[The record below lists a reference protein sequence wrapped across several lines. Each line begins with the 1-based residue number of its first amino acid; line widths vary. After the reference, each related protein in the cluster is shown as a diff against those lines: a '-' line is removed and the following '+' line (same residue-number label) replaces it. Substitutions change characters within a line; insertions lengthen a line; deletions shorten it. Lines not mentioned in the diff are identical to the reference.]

1 MALNSSQEYADSYN
15 KAIAGYQDRI
25 NNELFGSWVNTT
37 AVTLNSTL
45 VEFYDEVEKGE
56 AHFWIFSEED
66 NTNESSAL
74 NASFGSTILYN
85 PINTFIYCI
94 LGSKITNLE
103 RGLTWISEHAFI
115 DLPTFPSDILLL
127 SNDSMNEIATPIA
140 AAAVGS
146 GDDNDDDGIVG
157 TLISHFESALK
168 VERTFYGI
176 LLGVWLALF
185 LIGLA
190 VVIWHSGGREKFM
203 ALRGVPSFSS
213 PPGYGPP
220 EPKHPRWKAWLNNNH
235 PIYDSYA
242 EKQFRGTTPTNPPEN
257 YAHIEVSNANKGN
270 GGDEKSFC
278 KMRDPHAARLSGSH
292 ASSAVRS
299 TTASLAGPVQSL
311 FKVTGRKLIGTLTLY
326 DNEVPLV
333 PTHTCEKYPRD
344 LANSPFPRPSSE
356 PSESMAAQLFWV
368 DKFYGVF
375 EGVKSLFP
383 TRGQRHGAALARE
396 AGQRTEGSLGTSQS
410 ATSQSQSPG
419 HDWIGGHQDLP
430 EKRARAEWSIFD
442 PEMMGRTLGKDQGR
456 YPKVLPSSEMA
467 AESYDPQ
474 PVYPRPMSRAPTVGE
489 GMVIPS
495 TEFYVNNFQN
505 THPPKNNQDSNDY
518 FEEYESSHSSFSRDN
533 NRHGAMT
540 PPATSSMSYF
550 AAGPR
555 LVSASK
561 VRVGVGQEEGEATRP
576 LIGILKELQEKR
588 LREDPF
594 GDR

>member
-103 RGLTWISEHAFI
+103 KGLTWISEHAFI

-127 SNDSMNEIATPIA
+127 SNDSMNEIAIPIA

-168 VERTFYGI
+168 VERIFYAI

-213 PPGYGPP
+213 PPDYSPP
-220 EPKHPRWKAWLNNNH
+220 EPKHPRWKAWLTNNH

-242 EKQFRGTTPTNPPEN
+242 EKQSRGTTPTKPPEN
-257 YAHIEVSNANKGN
+257 YTHVEVFNANKGN
-270 GGDEKSFC
+270 GGDEKGLF

-292 ASSAVRS
+292 ASSAVCS
-299 TTASLAGPVQSL
+299 TAASLAGPVQSL
-311 FKVTGRKLIGTLTLY
+311 FKVTGRKLTGTLTPY

-333 PTHTCEKYPRD
+333 PTHICEKYPRN
-344 LANSPFPRPSSE
+344 LANSPFTRPSSE
-356 PSESMAAQLFWV
+356 PSESTAAQLFWV
-368 DKFYGVF
+368 DKFYGVL

-396 AGQRTEGSLGTSQS
+396 AGQRTERSFGASQV
-410 ATSQSQSPG
+410 ATSQSLG

-430 EKRARAEWSIFD
+430 EKRARPEWSMVD

-456 YPKVLPSSEMA
+456 YPKVLPPCEMA

-474 PVYPRPMSRAPTVGE
+474 PVFPRPMSRAPTLGE
-489 GMVIPS
+489 GMLIPS
-495 TEFYVNNFQN
+495 SEFY
-505 THPPKNNQDSNDY
+505 
-518 FEEYESSHSSFSRDN
+518 
-533 NRHGAMT
+533 
-540 PPATSSMSYF
+540 
-550 AAGPR
+550 
-555 LVSASK
+555 
-561 VRVGVGQEEGEATRP
+561 
-576 LIGILKELQEKR
+576 
-588 LREDPF
+588 
-594 GDR
+594 

>member
-103 RGLTWISEHAFI
+103 KGLTWISEHAFI

-127 SNDSMNEIATPIA
+127 SNDSMNEIAIPIA

-168 VERTFYGI
+168 VERIFYAI

-213 PPGYGPP
+213 PPDYSPP
-220 EPKHPRWKAWLNNNH
+220 EPKHPRWKAWLTNNH

-242 EKQFRGTTPTNPPEN
+242 EKQSRGTTPTKPPGN
-257 YAHIEVSNANKGN
+257 YTHVEVFNANKGN
-270 GGDEKSFC
+270 GDDEKGLF

-292 ASSAVRS
+292 ASSAVCS
-299 TTASLAGPVQSL
+299 TAASLAGPVQSL
-311 FKVTGRKLIGTLTLY
+311 FKVTGRKLTGTLTPY

-333 PTHTCEKYPRD
+333 PTHICEKYPRN
-344 LANSPFPRPSSE
+344 LANSPFTRPSSE
-356 PSESMAAQLFWV
+356 PSESTAAQLFWV
-368 DKFYGVF
+368 DKFYGVL

-396 AGQRTEGSLGTSQS
+396 AGQRTERSFGASQV
-410 ATSQSQSPG
+410 ATSQSLG

-430 EKRARAEWSIFD
+430 EKRARPEWSMVD
-442 PEMMGRTLGKDQGR
+442 PEMVGRTLGKDQGR
-456 YPKVLPSSEMA
+456 YPKVLPPCEMA

-474 PVYPRPMSRAPTVGE
+474 PVFPRPMSRAPTLGE
-489 GMVIPS
+489 GMLIPS
-495 TEFYVNNFQN
+495 SEFYLHNFQK

-518 FEEYESSHSSFSRDN
+518 FEYASSHSSFSRN
-533 NRHGAMT
+533 NSRHGAS
-540 PPATSSMSYF
+540 PATSSMSYF

-561 VRVGVGQEEGEATRP
+561 VRVGVGQEEGQATRP
-576 LIGILKELQEKR
+576 LIGILKGLQEKR
-588 LREDPF
+588 MREDPF
-594 GDR
+594 ADR

>member
-103 RGLTWISEHAFI
+103 KGLTWISEHAFI

-127 SNDSMNEIATPIA
+127 SNDSMNEIAIPIA

-146 GDDNDDDGIVG
+146 GDDNDDDGTVG

-168 VERTFYGI
+168 VERIFYAI

-185 LIGLA
+185 LIGIA

-203 ALRGVPSFSS
+203 ALRGVPSLSS
-213 PPGYGPP
+213 PPDYSPP
-220 EPKHPRWKAWLNNNH
+220 EPKHPRWKAWLTNNH

-242 EKQFRGTTPTNPPEN
+242 EKQSRGTTPTKPPEN
-257 YAHIEVSNANKGN
+257 YTHVEVFNANEGN
-270 GGDEKSFC
+270 GGDEKGLF
-278 KMRDPHAARLSGSH
+278 KMRDQHAARLSGSH
-292 ASSAVRS
+292 ASSAVCS
-299 TTASLAGPVQSL
+299 TAASLAGPVQSL
-311 FKVTGRKLIGTLTLY
+311 FKVTGRKLTGTLTPY

-333 PTHTCEKYPRD
+333 PTHICEKYPRN
-344 LANSPFPRPSSE
+344 LANSPFTRPSSE
-356 PSESMAAQLFWV
+356 PSESTAAQLFWV
-368 DKFYGVF
+368 DKFYGVL

-396 AGQRTEGSLGTSQS
+396 AGQRTEKSFGASQV
-410 ATSQSQSPG
+410 ATSQSLR

-430 EKRARAEWSIFD
+430 EKRARPEWSMVD

-456 YPKVLPSSEMA
+456 YPKVLPPSEMA

-474 PVYPRPMSRAPTVGE
+474 PVFPRPMSRAPTLGE
-489 GMVIPS
+489 GMLIPS
-495 TEFYVNNFQN
+495 SEFYLHNFQK

-518 FEEYESSHSSFSRDN
+518 FEEYASSHSSFSRN
-533 NRHGAMT
+533 NSRHGAS
-540 PPATSSMSYF
+540 PATSSMSYF

-561 VRVGVGQEEGEATRP
+561 VRVGVGQEEGQATRP
-576 LIGILKELQEKR
+576 LIGILKGLQEKR
-588 LREDPF
+588 MREDPF
-594 GDR
+594 ADR